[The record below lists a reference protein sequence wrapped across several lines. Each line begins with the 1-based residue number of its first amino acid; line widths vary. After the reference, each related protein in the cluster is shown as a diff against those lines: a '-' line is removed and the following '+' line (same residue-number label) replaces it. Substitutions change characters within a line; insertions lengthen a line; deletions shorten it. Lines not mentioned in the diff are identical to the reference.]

1 MTFRG
6 PYADGPSPEDLLVDS
21 PPLRGLKPRD
31 VGRLIVIAT
40 VMGVSI
46 GTAILRVRD
55 KKATAV
61 WGGVVTG
68 FERLGPTFVKLGQLI
83 ASSPGIFP
91 KPLADAALRCLD
103 EVPPIDPAAAVAVI
117 REDLG
122 DPGEIFKSFDETP
135 LSAASIGQVHAC
147 VLLDGREA
155 VVKIQRPGIRDRM
168 ARDLR
173 LAHLL
178 SRFAERISKAARLTK
193 PTAIIED
200 LHAVTFQE
208 LNSALEAH
216 RQHQFR
222 ENLHKFGDNRQVTA
236 PEIYWDHCG
245 PRVICME
252 RMYGTPFDESDT
264 LRERGM
270 DGPDMLRHG
279 VKAWAEACL
288 IHGLFHGDVHAGNL
302 WVLDDG
308 RTCYLDFG
316 IMGEITPEWQQLL
329 RDFFYTAM
337 FDLDF
342 TRIVRGY
349 RRLGIIPEHVGTEAE
364 IAMRMNLIFG
374 PLLRTGLKNVSLG
387 KTIVMLFDMAKQF
400 EAETPRELV
409 LVSKQLIYFER
420 YSKALAPDWVLFTDR
435 KLVTNIFPGAE
446 DAA

>member
-1 MTFRG
+1 MIFRG
-6 PYADGPSPEDLLVDS
+6 PYADGPTASDLEVDA
-21 PPLRGLKPRD
+21 PALRGFGPRD
-31 VGRLIVIAT
+31 LGRLIVIAA
-40 VMGVSI
+40 VMTVSI
-46 GTAILRVRD
+46 GSAVRRG
-55 KKATAV
+55 KKGKGV
-61 WGGVVTG
+61 WDGVVTG

-83 ASSPGIFP
+83 ASSPGLFP

-103 EVPPIDPAAAVAVI
+103 EVPPIDPEAALAAI

-122 DPGEIFKSFDETP
+122 DPDEIFKSFDRTP

-147 VLLDGREA
+147 VLRDGREA
-155 VVKIQRPGIRDRM
+155 VVKVQRPGIRDRM

-178 SRFAERISKAARLTK
+178 ARAAERVTVHARRVK

-208 LNSALEAH
+208 LNSALEAQ
-216 RQHQFR
+216 RQHEFR
-222 ENLHKFGDNRQVTA
+222 ENLHRFGDNTMVTA
-236 PEIYWDHCG
+236 PEIYWDYCA

-252 RMYGTPFDESDT
+252 RMYGTPFDESAA
-264 LRERGM
+264 LRERGL
-270 DGPDMLRHG
+270 DGPELLRHG

-316 IMGEITPEWQQLL
+316 IMGQLDPDWQQLL
-329 RDFFYTAM
+329 KDFFYTAM

-342 TRIVRGY
+342 TRIVKGY
-349 RRLGIIPEHVGTEAE
+349 RRLGIIPESIGTDAE
-364 IAMRMNLIFG
+364 IAMRMQLVFG

-387 KTIVMLFDMAKQF
+387 KTIVLLFDMAKQY

-409 LVSKQLIYFER
+409 LVSKQLVYFER
-420 YSKALAPDWVLFTDR
+420 YSKELAPDWVLFTDR
-435 KLVTNIFPGAE
+435 SLVTNIFP
-446 DAA
+446 DALTASV